1 MDIFASGYHESVNG
15 DRINTMKDE
24 DKTKKRLIEELKELR
39 EKTSAVKT
47 VEAEHKNTLEALLE
61 SENLYK
67 MIFESAN
74 DGIIIHDA
82 EGHIFDVNQTM
93 YKRLGYTKQELIKMS
108 LNGLVTPEFAEKIT
122 ERMSTLKKDGVA
134 IFESADIRK
143 DGTVMPVEVNAR
155 FINYK
160 GQKIILSVVRDI
172 NERKLAEDLI
182 MSTYRENEIIRDEIK
197 RQAIFDH
204 EIISRIL
211 EFLHK
216 KLEKETI
223 KTDLQAVKNRIKTI
237 DFIKRRLYNSP
248 SLLRINISN
257 PIEKLISYS
266 YSLYCAGIKNIRV
279 KREIQDVNLDLDKAI
294 PCALIIN
301 ELLSNSLKHA
311 FPNDLKGEIVISLNK
326 SECGTQILHFKDNGI
341 GFPETIDFR
350 NTTTL
355 GMQIVMNLVDQLD
368 GEIEIRRKPGTEFIL
383 QF

>member
-1 MDIFASGYHESVNG
+1 MMK
-15 DRINTMKDE
+15 NT
-24 DKTKKRLIEELKELR
+24 DKSKERLVEELKI
-39 EKTSAVKT
+39 
-47 VEAEHKNTLEALLE
+47 LLE
-61 SENLYK
+61 SENSYR
-67 MIFESAN
+67 MIFESAS

-93 YKRLGYTKQELIKMS
+93 YKRLGYTKQEIIKLSLKGLI
-108 LNGLVTPEFAEKIT
+108 TPEFAEKIS
-122 ERMSTLKKDGVA
+122 ERMGTLKKSGVA
-134 IFESADIRK
+134 IFESADRRK

-155 FINYK
+155 YINYK
-160 GQKIILSVVRDI
+160 GQKLILSVVRDI
-172 NERKLAEDLI
+172 HKRKLAEDLI

-197 RQAIFDH
+197 RQARF
-204 EIISRIL
+204 ENKVFSRIL
-211 EFLHK
+211 ELLHEK
-216 KLEKETI
+216 SEKETI
-223 KTDLQAVKNRIKTI
+223 KADIQATINRLRTI

-266 YSLYCAGIKNIRV
+266 FSLYCAGIRNIRV
-279 KREIQDVNLDLDKAI
+279 QRKIKDVNLDLDKAI

-311 FPNDLKGEIVISLNK
+311 FPDDLKGEIVISLDK
-326 SECGTQILHFKDNGI
+326 AACGSHILQFKDNGI

-355 GMQIVMNLVDQLD
+355 GMQIVMDLVDLLD
-368 GEIEIRRKPGTEFIL
+368 GEIEIHRKPGTEFIL